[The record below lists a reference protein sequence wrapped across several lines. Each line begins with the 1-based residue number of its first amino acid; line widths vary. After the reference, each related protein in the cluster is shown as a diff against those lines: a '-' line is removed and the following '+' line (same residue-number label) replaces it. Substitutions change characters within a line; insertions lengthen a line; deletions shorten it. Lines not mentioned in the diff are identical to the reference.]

1 MSVRAPEQ
9 VGYRTRYGRLKR
21 WWWWWCDDGDD
32 NDNVSDYI
40 HVLQPLSYT
49 YSYTLHTMTLTP
61 KLLHIHL
68 CKCYYDNVLTVDY
81 TQSVFVT
88 SCYCAC
94 ICIHNFTQIVV
105 PVHILHLFCS
115 MPVLIIVCTLH
126 RCFHAYS
133 HTHMKILFTY
143 RHIKSV
149 VTFVCVQYIAS
160 WMHLHVY
167 ILFVYFITC
176 MCAYL
181 WYTQHRYQ
189 YGSTFEHFCIYT
201 HIYIFAI
208 ADVII
213 LFCLLCVRKIHVCV

>member
-1 MSVRAPEQ
+1 MYMS
-9 VGYRTRYGRLKR
+9 
-21 WWWWWCDDGDD
+21 C
-32 NDNVSDYI
+32 S
-40 HVLQPLSYT
+40 HS
-49 YSYTLHTMTLTP
+49 HTLT
-61 KLLHIHL
+61 HTYFTQWHHL
-68 CKCYYDNVLTVDY
+68 CCSEWFQFSQCDYFFYRIFCEYIMSMHFCILIYVYICVYIYVSLTHNTHWFHVYMCTKYYAY
-81 TQSVFVT
+81 TNTDQHSFISSFVWLYICLCAMHCFYMQRFSVT
-88 SCYCAC
+88 SYYCAC

-143 RHIKSV
+143 RHIKSI

-176 MCAYL
+176 MCACL
-181 WYTQHRYQ
+181 WYTQHR
-189 YGSTFEHFCIYT
+189 
-201 HIYIFAI
+201 
-208 ADVII
+208 
-213 LFCLLCVRKIHVCV
+213 

>member
-1 MSVRAPEQ
+1 MHFCI
-9 VGYRTRYGRLKR
+9 LIHL
-21 WWWWWCDDGDD
+21 
-32 NDNVSDYI
+32 YI
-40 HVLQPLSYT
+40 CVYT
-49 YSYTLHTMTLTP
+49 YTFHLHATHTHWFHIYMRTKYYAYTNTDQHSFICSFVWLY
-61 KLLHIHL
+61 ICL
-68 CKCYYDNVLTVDY
+68 CAMHCFYM
-81 TQSVFVT
+81 S
-88 SCYCAC
+88 
-94 ICIHNFTQIVV
+94 IVV
-105 PVHILHLFCS
+105 PVHIHLFCS

-149 VTFVCVQYIAS
+149 FTFVCVQYIAS

-176 MCAYL
+176 MCACL

-189 YGSTFEHFCIYT
+189 YGSMFERFCIYT

-213 LFCLLCVRKIHVCV
+213 LFCLLCVHKIHVCV